1 MRYAYAAKIG
11 LPLADVC
18 EGLGGTPCYP
28 EEAARLAA
36 YCELLDG
43 VLRSAKAAKRVSI
56 TSRVDPESE
65 K

>member
-1 MRYAYAAKIG
+1 MRDFWG
-11 LPLADVC
+11 SL
-18 EGLGGTPCYP
+18 CYP

-36 YCELLDG
+36 YYELPDG